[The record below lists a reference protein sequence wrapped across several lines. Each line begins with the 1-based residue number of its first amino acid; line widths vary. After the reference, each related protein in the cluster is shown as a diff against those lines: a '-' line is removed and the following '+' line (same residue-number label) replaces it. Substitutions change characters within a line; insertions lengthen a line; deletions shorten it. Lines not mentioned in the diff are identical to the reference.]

1 MLQSERHRYSIIS
14 RSGGREFNRAI
25 AAGYGSTTEAP
36 QVARCNLQIQKV
48 HRELIVAWLRFW
60 IRVWA
65 GTSVAGSCF
74 GFLLGADSAGLG
86 NPNELV
92 ANSIMGMFIGFAYA
106 ALVAASIMPT
116 LIAVLWTLN
125 LIRAPKRLACVA
137 GGLVGTV
144 CMPYAFFVTGTMGA
158 LGAYWASRQFLTSP
172 EAEPIVQAE
181 RIRLSGEPSTLHFSL
196 LSLFARMT
204 VIAIVVAFWT
214 TVFRVVMSE
223 FQLWGQW
230 DQWQA

>member
-1 MLQSERHRYSIIS
+1 MLQSELRRYSIIS
-14 RSGGREFNRAI
+14 RSGGREFSRAI
-25 AAGYGSTTEAP
+25 AAGYGSTNEAP
-36 QVARCNLQIQKV
+36 QIARCYLKSSEF
-48 HRELIVAWLRFW
+48 HRDLFAAWLRFW

-137 GGLVGTV
+137 GGLVGTI

-158 LGAYWASRQFLTSP
+158 LGAYWASRQFLASP
-172 EAEPIVQAE
+172 EAEPIARTEQL
-181 RIRLSGEPSTLHFSL
+181 RLSGEPSALHFSL

-204 VIAIVVAFWT
+204 VIAVLVAFWT
-214 TVFRVVMSE
+214 AVFRVVMSE
-223 FQLWGQW
+223 FQLWDQW